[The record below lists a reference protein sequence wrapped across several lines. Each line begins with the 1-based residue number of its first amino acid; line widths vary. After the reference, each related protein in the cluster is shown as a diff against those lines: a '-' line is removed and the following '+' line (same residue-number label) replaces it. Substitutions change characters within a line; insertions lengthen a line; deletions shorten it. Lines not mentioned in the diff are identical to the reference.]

1 MNTAMWE
8 HPLTDKH
15 LTVLRDELCAT
26 IIPPKGSSTLAC
38 GDVGGG
44 AMHAVD
50 GIVQAVQAVADVH
63 AAEGVGGGAA
73 ALAAAE

>member
-8 HPLTDKH
+8 HPLTAKH
-15 LTVLRDELCAT
+15 LAVLHDELCAT

-44 AMHAVD
+44 AMHAVG
-50 GIVQAVQAVADVH
+50 GILQAVQAVADAH
-63 AAEGVGGGAA
+63 AAVGVGRGAA
-73 ALAAAE
+73 TLAAAE